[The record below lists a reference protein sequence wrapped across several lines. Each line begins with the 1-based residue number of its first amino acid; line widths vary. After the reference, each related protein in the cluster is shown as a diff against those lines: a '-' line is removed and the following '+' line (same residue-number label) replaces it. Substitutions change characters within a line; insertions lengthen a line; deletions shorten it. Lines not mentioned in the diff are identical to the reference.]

1 MTIKPKGY
9 YCRVSDRAELPI
21 LIMDAD
27 EIKER
32 EALYV
37 ANTASSLR
45 RKVIAESSKSNGHG
59 PASTSI

>member
-1 MTIKPKGY
+1 MTIKPKGF
-9 YCRVSDRAELPI
+9 YCDVQSQTELPI

-32 EALYV
+32 EALNV

-45 RKVIAESSKSNGHG
+45 RKIIAESSKSNGHG